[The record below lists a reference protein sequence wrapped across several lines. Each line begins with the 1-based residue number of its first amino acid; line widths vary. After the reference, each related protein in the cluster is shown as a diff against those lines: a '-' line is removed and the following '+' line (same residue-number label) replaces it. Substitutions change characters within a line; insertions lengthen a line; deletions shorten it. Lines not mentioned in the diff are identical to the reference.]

1 MVQWLLRLFSLI
13 EQKTYYVQL
22 KRMCNKLLNC
32 ELTRVTIYVGSFIKA
47 EQKVMAKAHVL
58 LRQEFTGNTQDTN
71 TPVNLAYPYK
81 YIRLH
86 LEDIQTKY

>member
-1 MVQWLLRLFSLI
+1 
-13 EQKTYYVQL
+13 
-22 KRMCNKLLNC
+22 
-32 ELTRVTIYVGSFIKA
+32 
-47 EQKVMAKAHVL
+47 MAKAHVL
-58 LRQEFTGNTQDTN
+58 LRQEFTGNTEDTN